1 MGVEKGSSWQPSRER
16 LSLPPSWPDL
26 NLNEPCVCVGS
37 ENIDESS
44 EPVVMDYLLTGPL
57 NPP

>member
-37 ENIDESS
+37 ENIYESS

-57 NPP
+57 